1 MKSTIHLKSLGL
13 LCLLCL
19 IPLWAFSQ
27 QISVQGIVKDAAG
40 ESIIGASVVEKGT
53 TNGTITDFDGNFNL
67 NVPADAVLTISF
79 VGYQSQDIPVSG
91 KTSFNITLKEDTE
104 VLDEVVVVGYGVQKK
119 KLVTGATV
127 QVKGEDLQKLN
138 TVSPLGALQSQS
150 PGVNITQSS
159 GMPGEGYKV
168 NVRGMGTI
176 GSSAPLYVIDG
187 VAGGDIN
194 MLNPSDIESIDV
206 LKDAASAA
214 IYGARAA
221 NGVILVTTRQGKTGK
236 VQVSYDGYY
245 GIQQIAKNA
254 DLLNAKQYME
264 IMDRKDGAY
273 DWASLLPTQ
282 LYNSIMDGTWN
293 GTDWMKEATNKN
305 APTQNHSLNMAG
317 GNEYSRFS
325 LGLSYTSQEG
335 TIGKPV
341 QPDYERYTA
350 RLNSDHVIL
359 KNDDFDVIKFGE
371 NMSYSYTERSGIGIG
386 NIYWNDVHNFLTANP
401 LLPVYN
407 SEGDY
412 YDYDDKTNEGWT
424 FDPNAANPIASM
436 VYQRGKNLR
445 RNHALR
451 GNFYLEIQPIKN
463 LKYKSSFG
471 YRYDAYTYRSY
482 TDVFHLSSDT
492 QNTNDKVSQEAG
504 ISMAWT
510 WENTLTYSF
519 NQNGHALDA
528 VIGQS
533 MEKWGIGETLSATNA
548 NSLFPGDFD
557 YAYLTNTQGIS
568 SSMTT
573 VSGAP
578 QTAGRLASFFGRA
591 NYNYQ
596 EKYMLSA
603 TLRADGSSNFAR
615 GHRWGIFPS
624 FSAGWVMTNEPFMES
639 VTNWMDFLKIR
650 ASWGQNG
657 NSDIANFQY
666 LSSIAFDSQ
675 NSYVFGTDK
684 ITQSTGA
691 YANILPNENVSW
703 ETSEQLDL
711 GIDARFFRSRLGVA
725 FDYYYKKT
733 KDWLVQ
739 APILASYGTGAPY
752 INGGDV
758 MNKGFEVAL
767 NWNDMIQDFRYGVN
781 FNLSYNKNEV
791 TRIANTEGII
801 HGPSDVL
808 TALSGGEI
816 YRAQVGYPIGY
827 FWGYKTA
834 GVFQNQAQVD
844 ATKAKLATAAPG
856 ELIFVDVNGDG
867 KITNADKTMIG
878 DPNPDFRMGFSIN
891 LGYKGFDFSL
901 TTNGAF
907 GHQIVKSYRQYLASS
922 KQNFTKDIYECW
934 NGEGTSNRMPSIKNL
949 ETSESWKN
957 FSDIFVEDG
966 NYLRAQNITLGYDFK
981 QLFPKMPLQQARLYV
996 SVLNAFTITSYSGM
1010 DPEVGS
1016 SGNDSYS
1023 WASGI
1028 DLGFYPSPRTYM
1040 FGVNLK
1046 F

>member
-1 MKSTIHLKSLGL
+1 MGNTNGLKSLGL
-13 LCLLCL
+13 LFLLCL
-19 IPLWAFSQ
+19 VPVWALAQ
-27 QISVQGIVKDAAG
+27 TITVKGVVKDATG
-40 ESIIGASVVEKGT
+40 LSVIGASVLQQGT
-53 TNGTITDFDGNFNL
+53 TNGTITDFDGNFTL
-67 NVPADAVLTISF
+67 EVPSDAVLTISF
-79 VGYQSQDIPVSG
+79 VGYKSQDIPVAG
-91 KTSFNITLKEDTE
+91 QTSLNVTLEEDTE

-221 NGVILVTTRQGKTGK
+221 NGVILVTTRQGKEGK
-236 VQVSYDGYY
+236 IQVSYDGYY
-245 GIQQIAKNA
+245 GWQQIAKKPE
-254 DLLNAKQYME
+254 LLNARQYME

-273 DWASLLPTQ
+273 DWESLLPGY
-282 LYNSIMDGTWN
+282 LYDSIMDGTWN
-293 GTDWMKEATNKN
+293 GTNWLEEAENNN
-305 APTQNHSLNMAG
+305 APTQNHSFNLAG
-317 GNEYSRFS
+317 GNELSKFS
-325 LGLSYTSQEG
+325 IGLSYTSQEG
-335 TIGKPV
+335 TIGAPT
-341 QPDYERYTA
+341 QPDYSRYTA

-359 KNDDFDVIKFGE
+359 KNDEFDVIKFGE
-371 NMSYSYTERSGIGIG
+371 NMLYSYTERAGIGIG
-386 NIYWNDVHNFLTANP
+386 NIYWNDVHNFLVANP
-401 LLPVYN
+401 LMPVYD
-407 SEGDY
+407 SEGNY
-412 YDYDDKTNEGWT
+412 YDYADQQAEGWA
-424 FDPNAANPIASM
+424 FDANAANPIASM

-445 RNHALR
+445 RNHAFR

-463 LKYKSSFG
+463 LKYRTSFG
-471 YRYDAYTYRSY
+471 YRYEGSSYRSY
-482 TDVFHLSSDT
+482 TDKFQLASASVNS
-492 QNTNDKVSQEAG
+492 NDKVSQDQSMG
-504 ISMAWT
+504 MAWT
-510 WENTLTYSF
+510 WENTLSYSF
-519 NQNGHALDA
+519 EKNGHSFDA

-533 MEKWGIGETLSATNA
+533 MEKWGIGETVSATNA
-548 NSLFPGDFD
+548 NSLFPGLFD
-557 YAYLTNTQGIS
+557 YAYLDNTQGIS
-568 SSMTT
+568 SSLTT
-573 VSGAP
+573 VGGGP

-591 NYNYQ
+591 NYNYM
-596 EKYMLSA
+596 EKYMFSA
-603 TLRADGSSNFAR
+603 TVRADGSSNFAR
-615 GHRWGIFPS
+615 GKRWGVFPS
-624 FSAGWVMTNEPFMES
+624 FSVGWVMSNEPFMEDIQD
-639 VTNWMDFLKIR
+639 WMDFLKIR

-657 NSDIANFQY
+657 NSDITNFQY
-666 LSSIAFDSQ
+666 LATIAFDSQ

-684 ITQSTGA
+684 ITQTTGA
-691 YANILPNENVSW
+691 YANILPNEDVSW

-711 GIDARFFRSRLGVA
+711 GIDARFFRSRLGFA
-725 FDYYYKKT
+725 FDYYIKKT

-758 MNKGFEVAL
+758 ENKGFEVAL
-767 NWNDMIQDFRYGVN
+767 NWNDMVQDFRYGVN

-791 TRIANTEGII
+791 TRIANSEGII

-808 TALSGGEI
+808 TAMSGGEI

-844 ATKAKLATAAPG
+844 ATSAKLSTAAPG
-856 ELIFVDVNGDG
+856 ELIFVDENGDG
-867 KITNADKTMIG
+867 QITEADKTMLG
-878 DPNPDFRMGFSIN
+878 DPNPDFRLGFSVN
-891 LGYKGFDFSL
+891 LAYKGFDFSF
-901 TTNGAF
+901 TANGAF
-907 GHQIVKSYRQYLASS
+907 GHQIVKSYRQYLGEP
-922 KQNFTKDIYECW
+922 KQNFTTDVYECW
-934 NGEGTSNRMPSIKNL
+934 HGEGTSNTMPSIEGL
-949 ETSESWKN
+949 ESSESWKN

-981 QLFPKMPLQQARLYV
+981 SLFPKMPLQQARLYV
-996 SVLNAFTITSYSGM
+996 SVINAFTITGYSGM

-1040 FGVNLK
+1040 VGVNLK